1 MRKQKTII
9 LAYLITSALVIFSS
23 FWYYKNYY
31 IGMYNYNKINKN
43 CFIEKKLDL
52 EICKNFINEDR
63 ELDSKLVNRYKK
75 ESNPIKTLQKTD
87 VITASSTI
95 IEISSFRY
103 MQFLSPLIIIVVT
116 VLTFHSEISSGFFEN
131 ILMREEYK
139 KYLKTKLKDIISI
152 ALLMPYSILLVFIIA
167 CFITNFNF
175 DASSV
180 YKYSAVYDY
189 WKYNNFFFY
198 EIIIMSIQFFIS
210 LAYINISFE
219 SILKNKN
226 KLISIVVGYIGFII
240 LDIIIYVV
248 IYAIIIN
255 KILGYKELSDIFNIA
270 GYWFFDNGPK
280 WILALPISAV
290 VALFSAIYL
299 FSKYKNKEGIISL
312 YETKHI

>member
-87 VITASSTI
+87 VT
-95 IEISSFRY
+95 
-103 MQFLSPLIIIVVT
+103 PLIIIVVT

-152 ALLMPYSILLVFIIA
+152 ALLMPYSILLVFIVA